1 MPVVIPV
8 SVPTFTICD
17 LVPEV
22 LIKMENR
29 TQDSA
34 RAQVWLRDVLLEISS
49 NADYRDEF
57 DQLELWGTQGTLTPG
72 VQEYPESIFVPDTI
86 SNLGNMD
93 MLIWLNPPNNTIR
106 KRLDYM
112 SVLESD
118 RFQPLNSLP
127 TQWYRFNSNIGF
139 NPVPDLNYL
148 VQPRIVQ
155 QHPIDDANLC
165 NTTIL
170 LPREWNH
177 LLVLAAVEQGYIEYS
192 EYDKAASIH
201 KLLYG
206 DPETPKEPGLFK
218 KAKRRHQRER
228 WRTTQ
233 ALRPVYKPVMW
244 GR

>member
-1 MPVVIPV
+1 MPVVIPTAPPV
-8 SVPTFTICD
+8 FTICD

-22 LIKMENR
+22 ILKLENR
-29 TQDSA
+29 TTDTD
-34 RAQVWLRDVLLEISS
+34 RAQVWLRDALIEISA
-49 NADYRDEF
+49 NPDYRDEF
-57 DQLELWGTQGTLTPG
+57 DSLELWGTAANLSIG
-72 VQEYPESIFVPDTI
+72 VQEYAESNFIPEQYT
-86 SNLGNMD
+86 NLGNMD
-93 MLIWLNPPNNTIR
+93 FLIWLDPPHNKNR
-106 KRLDYM
+106 KKLEYM

-127 TQWYRFNSNIGF
+127 TQWYRFNAAIGF
-139 NPVPDLNYL
+139 NPIPDLTYQ
-148 VQPRIVQ
+148 VQPRFVML
-155 QHPIDDANLC
+155 HPINDSNLC
-165 NTTIL
+165 DTEIL

-177 LLVLAAVEQGYIEYS
+177 LLVLAAAEMGFIEYS

-228 WRTTQ
+228 WRSSA
-233 ALRPVYKPVMW
+233 ALRPVYKPIGW